1 MQICYEDSPAE
12 RIRGV
17 SSLVKD
23 GQLILHWK
31 WTDKITCVYI
41 YKTNQ
46 NEEILLENITPQNAK
61 LYTKDEYVNL
71 QGYHEEIKA
80 IDMFNYIICP
90 CVFRDGEPSLVDQKD
105 KENRITVTTGKTN
118 IFYTITF
125 KKRLFSK
132 RKIVQMVIRTEV
144 PVNKEVLCYVKKEG
158 GYPLNKED
166 GKIYPFVEELSPG
179 RNILS
184 EIEINEK
191 DNIKIFFT
199 DVNRYSEI
207 FNLIRE

>member
-1 MQICYEDSPAE
+1 MQICCANSPSE

-17 SSLVKD
+17 SSEVKD

-31 WTDKITCVYI
+31 WTDKIGCVYI

-71 QGYHEEIKA
+71 NGYHEEIKA

-90 CVFRDGEPSLVDQKD
+90 CIFRDGELALVDQED
-105 KENRITVTTGKTN
+105 KENRITITTGRTD
-118 IFYTITF
+118 IFYTITY
-125 KKRLFSK
+125 KKRFFSK
-132 RKIVQMVIRTEV
+132 RKIVQMVIKTEV
-144 PVNKEVLCYVKKEG
+144 PVNKEVLCYVKKVG

-166 GKIYPFVEELSPG
+166 GKIYPFAEEFSPG

-184 EIEINEK
+184 EIEINENE
-191 DNIKIFFT
+191 NIKIFFT